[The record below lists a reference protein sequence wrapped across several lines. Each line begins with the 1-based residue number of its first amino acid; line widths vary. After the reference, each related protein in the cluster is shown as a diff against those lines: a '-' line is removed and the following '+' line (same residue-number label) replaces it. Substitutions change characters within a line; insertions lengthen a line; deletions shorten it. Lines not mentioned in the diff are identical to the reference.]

1 MFSIAKIWRAQCNLW
16 GNAWGVATALWGV
29 GVSGL
34 ALVRWQ
40 VAEPV
45 PLVGG
50 LLLASLLGAPV
61 IRLTLRRLAAHEPVG
76 PRGRAWLVWHLAGVM
91 SRPPIAV
98 LLSFVEALAC
108 VGAPAL
114 LLVALVQMHPA
125 LAVFAV
131 VPSLWRN
138 RIERALTGQGG

>member
-1 MFSIAKIWRAQCNLW
+1 MLSIAKIWQTQCNLW
-16 GNAWGVATALWGV
+16 GNAWGATTALWGV
-29 GVSGL
+29 GVSGV

-45 PLVGG
+45 PLVSG

-91 SRPPIAV
+91 SRPPMAV
-98 LLSFVEALAC
+98 LLSFVEALAF

-114 LLVALVQMHPA
+114 LLVALTQMHPA

-138 RIERALTGQGG
+138 RIVRALTAQGG